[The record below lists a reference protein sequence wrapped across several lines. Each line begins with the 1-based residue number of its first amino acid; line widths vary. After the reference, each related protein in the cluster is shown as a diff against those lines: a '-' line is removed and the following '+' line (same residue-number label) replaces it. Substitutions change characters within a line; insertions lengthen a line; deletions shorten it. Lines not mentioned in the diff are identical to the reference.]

1 MDSGVET
8 CMIDP
13 VDTFVP
19 VPSVRYLSKKKWHSN
34 FMIHDEIGALVSEQ
48 HDMATAAINAFS

>member
-8 CMIDP
+8 CIINPM
-13 VDTFVP
+13 DTFVP
-19 VPSVRYLSKKKWHSN
+19 VPSVRYLSKKKLYSN
-34 FMIHDEIGALVSEQ
+34 FMIHDEIGALVSKQ